1 MTLLVTG
8 GTGFVLSH
16 VVRHWLERHR
26 EQETIVVDRAG
37 FDASAERF
45 FAPVRE
51 RMRVVRADVVDTPS
65 WTTEVDPSD
74 VTELVNGA
82 ALSPITSDPALSPDR
97 DTPAETVR
105 VNILGAARVFDWART
120 LPNLRRLIYMSSGVY
135 GYGARGA
142 PEDPPEPPI
151 GEEEPLE
158 PDAALY
164 DISKATGEL
173 IARRFA
179 EVFGLSCVSV
189 RPSAVYGPM
198 DRHSDARQV
207 HPLPWHMAH
216 RAVAGEPLSVNSLRA
231 SYDWVYAPDVARA
244 IVLLLEAKEPRHAVY
259 NIGFGR
265 RASAADLLEGVRV
278 EIPDFALTETGDE
291 GADYVQPLHMRGGVW
306 RVRSSQRLEDEF
318 GWRPTPHR
326 QAMADY
332 VRWLRDS
339 GAPA

>member
-16 VVRHWLERHR
+16 VVRQWLLRF
-26 EQETIVVDRAG
+26 ETRKAIVVDRAG
-37 FDASAERF
+37 FDASAEVF

-51 RMRVVRADVVDTPS
+51 RIRLIQTDVVDTAS
-65 WTTEVDPSD
+65 WTEEVDPGA

-82 ALSPITSDPALSPDR
+82 ALSPITSDPARSPDR

-105 VNILGAARVFDWART
+105 VNILGATRVFDWART

-142 PEDPPEPPI
+142 PEDPPEAPI
-151 GEEEPLE
+151 EEEAPLE

-179 EVFGLSCVSV
+179 DVFGLSCVSV

-198 DRHSDARQV
+198 DRHTDARMV
-207 HPLPWHMAH
+207 HPLPWYMAH
-216 RAVAGEPLSVNSLRA
+216 RAVAGEPLSVNSLRI

-244 IVLLLEAKEPRHAVY
+244 ILCLLAAPAPRHAVY
-259 NIGFGR
+259 NIGYGR
-265 RASAADLLEGVRV
+265 PASAADLLVGVRAAAP
-278 EIPDFALTETGDE
+278 EFRLTEAGE
-291 GADYVQPLHMRGGVW
+291 GRADYEQPLHMRGGVW
-306 RVRSSQRLEDEF
+306 RVRSSKRLEDEF

>member
-16 VVRHWLERHR
+16 VVRQWLERDAGR
-26 EQETIVVDRAG
+26 EAIVVDRAG
-37 FDASAERF
+37 FDASAEVF

-51 RMRVVRADVVDTPS
+51 RMRVIRADVVDTAS
-65 WTTEVDPSD
+65 WAARVNPAE
-74 VTELVNGA
+74 VTELVAGA
-82 ALSPITSDPALSPDR
+82 ALTPITSDPAVSPDR
-97 DTPAETVR
+97 DTPTETVR
-105 VNILGAARVFDWART
+105 VNILGAARTFDWART
-120 LPNLRRLIYMSSGVY
+120 LPGLRRVVYMSSGVY
-135 GYGARGA
+135 GYGAKGA

-151 GEEEPLE
+151 DEDEPLE

-179 EVFGLSCVSV
+179 DVFGLSCVSV

-198 DRHSDARQV
+198 DRHTDARMV

-216 RAVAGEPLSVNSLRA
+216 RAVAGESLSVNSLNA
-231 SYDWVYAPDVARA
+231 SYDWIYVPDVARA
-244 IVLLLEAKEPRHAVY
+244 ILLLLEAKAPRHAVY
-259 NIGFGR
+259 NIGYGR
-265 RASAADLLEGVRV
+265 PAIAADLLEGVRA
-278 EIPDFALTETGDE
+278 EAPDFRLTETGDG
-291 GADYVQPLHMRGGVW
+291 GADYVQPMHMRGGVW
-306 RVRSSQRLEDEF
+306 RVRSSRRLEDEF
-318 GWRPTPHR
+318 GWRPTLHR
-326 QAMADY
+326 QAMAEY

>member
-16 VVRHWLERHR
+16 VVRQWLERH
-26 EQETIVVDRAG
+26 EEEEVVVVDRAG
-37 FDASAERF
+37 FDASAEIF
-45 FAPVRE
+45 FRPVQE
-51 RMRVVRADVVDTPS
+51 RMRAILADVVDTAS
-65 WTTEVDPSD
+65 WTGEVDPAE
-74 VTELVNGA
+74 VTELIAGA
-82 ALSPITSDPALSPDR
+82 ALSPITNDPELSPDR

-105 VNILGAARVFDWART
+105 VNILGAARTFDWART
-120 LPNLRRLIYMSSGVY
+120 LPRLRRLVYMSSGVY
-135 GYGARGA
+135 GYGTKGA
-142 PEDPPEPPI
+142 PEGPPEPPI
-151 GEEEPLE
+151 GEDEPLE

-179 EVFGLSCVSV
+179 DVFGFSCVSV

-198 DRHSDARQV
+198 DRHTDARRV

-216 RAVAGEPLSVNSLRA
+216 RAVAGEPLSVNSLDA
-231 SYDWVYAPDVARA
+231 GYDWVYAPDVARA
-244 IVLLLEAKEPRHAVY
+244 ILCLLEAETPRHSVY
-259 NIGFGR
+259 NIGYGR
-265 RASAADLLEGVRV
+265 PASAADLLEGVRA
-278 EIPDFALTETGDE
+278 ETPDFRVSETGDDNAE
-291 GADYVQPLHMRGGVW
+291 YVQPRHMRGGVW
-306 RVRSSQRLEDEF
+306 RIRSSQRLEEEF

-326 QAMADY
+326 QAMAEY

>member
-16 VVRHWLERHR
+16 VVRQWLEQDEGR
-26 EQETIVVDRAG
+26 EAIVVDRAG
-37 FDASAERF
+37 FDASAEVF
-45 FAPVRE
+45 FAPVRG
-51 RMRVVRADVVDTPS
+51 RMRVIRADVVDTAS
-65 WTTEVDPSD
+65 WTGQVNAAEI
-74 VTELVNGA
+74 TELVNGA
-82 ALSPITSDPALSPDR
+82 ALSPITSDPAVSPDR

-105 VNILGAARVFDWART
+105 VNILGAARTFDWART
-120 LPNLRRLIYMSSGVY
+120 LPALRRVVYMSSGVY
-135 GYGARGA
+135 GYGGKGA
-142 PEDPPEPPI
+142 PEDSPEPPI
-151 GEEEPLE
+151 GEDEPLE
-158 PDAALY
+158 PDAAMY

-179 EVFGLSCVSV
+179 DVFGLSCVSV

-198 DRHSDARQV
+198 DRHTEARMV

-216 RAVAGEPLSVNSLRA
+216 RAVAGEPLSVNSLNA
-231 SYDWVYAPDVARA
+231 SYDWIYVPDMARA
-244 IVLLLEAKEPRHAVY
+244 ILLLLEAKAPRHAVY
-259 NIGFGR
+259 NIGYGR
-265 RASAADLLEGVRV
+265 PATVADLLEGVLAAA
-278 EIPDFALTETGDE
+278 PDFRLTETGDD

-306 RVRSSQRLEDEF
+306 RVRSSKRLEDEF

-326 QAMADY
+326 QAMAEY

>member
-16 VVRHWLERHR
+16 VVRQWLERH
-26 EQETIVVDRAG
+26 EGQDVIVVDRAG
-37 FDASAERF
+37 FDASAEVF

-51 RMRVVRADVVDTPS
+51 RMRVIRADVVDTPS
-65 WTTEVDPSD
+65 WIAEVDPSD
-74 VTELVNGA
+74 VRELVNGA

-105 VNILGAARVFDWART
+105 VNILGATRVFDWART
-120 LPNLRRLIYMSSGVY
+120 LPNLRRLVYMSSGVY

-142 PEDPPEPPI
+142 QGDPPEPPI
-151 GEEEPLE
+151 GEDEPLE

-179 EVFGLSCVSV
+179 DVFGLSCVSV

-198 DRHSDARQV
+198 DRHTDARQV

-216 RAVAGEPLSVNSLRA
+216 RAVAGESLSVNSLDA
-231 SYDWVYAPDVARA
+231 SYDWAYAPDVARA
-244 IVLLLEAKEPRHAVY
+244 IVFLLEANLPRHAVY
-259 NIGFGR
+259 NIGYGR
-265 RASAADLLEGVRV
+265 PAKAADLLEGVRI
-278 EIPDFALTETGDE
+278 EAPDFRLIETGDE
-291 GADYVQPLHMRGGVW
+291 RADHVQPLYMRGGVW
-306 RVRSSQRLEDEF
+306 RVRSSRRLEDEF
-318 GWRPTPHR
+318 GWRPTLHR
-326 QAMADY
+326 QAMAEY

>member
-16 VVRHWLERHR
+16 VVRQWLERHR
-26 EQETIVVDRAG
+26 ELETIVVDRAG

-51 RMRVVRADVVDTPS
+51 RLRVIQADVVDTPS
-65 WTTEVDPSD
+65 WTAEVDPSD

-105 VNILGAARVFDWART
+105 VNILGATRVFDWART

-135 GYGARGA
+135 GYGAKGT
-142 PEDPPEPPI
+142 PGDPPEPPI
-151 GEEEPLE
+151 GEDEPLE

-179 EVFGLSCVSV
+179 DVFGLSCVSV

-198 DRHSDARQV
+198 DRHTDARQM

-216 RAVAGEPLSVNSLRA
+216 RAVAGEPLSVNSLRG
-231 SYDWVYAPDVARA
+231 SYDWIYAPDVARA
-244 IVLLLEAKEPRHAVY
+244 IVLLLEAEVPRHAVY

-265 RASAADLLEGVRV
+265 RASAADLLEGVRA
-278 EIPDFALTETGDE
+278 EIPDFALSETGDDR
-291 GADYVQPLHMRGGVW
+291 ADYVQPLHMRGGVW
-306 RVRSSQRLEDEF
+306 RIRSSRRLEDEF

>member
-16 VVRHWLERHR
+16 VVRQWLEQHEAR
-26 EQETIVVDRAG
+26 EAVVVDRAG
-37 FDASAERF
+37 FDASAEVF

-51 RMRVVRADVVDTPS
+51 RMRVVQADVVDTSS
-65 WTTEVDPSD
+65 WTAEVDPSE

-82 ALSPITSDPALSPDR
+82 ALSPITNDPAVSPDR

-105 VNILGAARVFDWART
+105 VNILGATRVFDWART
-120 LPNLRRLIYMSSGVY
+120 LPSLRRIVYMSSGVY
-135 GYGARGA
+135 GYGHKGS
-142 PEDPPEPPI
+142 PSDPPEPPI
-151 GEEEPLE
+151 EEDEPLE

-179 EVFGLSCVSV
+179 DVFGLSCVSV

-198 DRHSDARQV
+198 DRHTDARMV

-216 RAVAGEPLSVNSLRA
+216 RAVAGRSLSVNSLQI
-231 SYDWVYAPDVARA
+231 SYDWVYVPDVARA
-244 IVLLLEAKEPRHAVY
+244 ILCLLEAETPRHAVY
-259 NIGFGR
+259 SIGYGR
-265 RASAADLLEGVRV
+265 PANAADLLEGVRAAA
-278 EIPDFALTETGDE
+278 PDFRLTETGDE
-291 GADYVQPLHMRGGVW
+291 RADYVQPLYMRGGVW
-306 RVRSSQRLEDEF
+306 RIRSSQRLEDEF

-332 VRWLRDS
+332 VHWLRDS

>member
-1 MTLLVTG
+1 M
-8 GTGFVLSH
+8 
-16 VVRHWLERHR
+16 RQWLERHP

-37 FDASAERF
+37 FDASAELF

-51 RMRVVRADVVDTPS
+51 RMRVIQADVVDPPS
-65 WTTEVDPSD
+65 WTAEVDASEVTEV
-74 VTELVNGA
+74 VNGA

-105 VNILGAARVFDWART
+105 VNILGATRVFDWARA

-135 GYGARGA
+135 GYGAKGT
-142 PEDPPEPPI
+142 PGDPPEPPI
-151 GEEEPLE
+151 GEDEPLE

-179 EVFGLSCVSV
+179 DVFGLSCVSV

-198 DRHSDARQV
+198 DRHTDARQV

-216 RAVAGEPLSVNSLRA
+216 RAVAGQPLSVNSLDA
-231 SYDWVYAPDVARA
+231 SYDWVYAPDVRGPSSCCWKRKPPATRCTTSDS
-244 IVLLLEAKEPRHAVY
+244 
-259 NIGFGR
+259 GGG
-265 RASAADLLEGVRV
+265 RASPICWRASGPRF
-278 EIPDFALTETGDE
+278 PDFALSETGDE
-291 GADYVQPLHMRGGVW
+291 RADYVQPLHMRGGVW
-306 RVRSSQRLEDEF
+306 RIRSSRRLEDEF

-339 GAPA
+339 GAPS

>member
-16 VVRHWLERHR
+16 VVRQWLEQDEGR
-26 EQETIVVDRAG
+26 EAIVVDRAG
-37 FDASAERF
+37 FDASAEVF

-51 RMRVVRADVVDTPS
+51 RMRVIPADVADTSS
-65 WTTEVDPSD
+65 WTAEVDPSE

-82 ALSPITSDPALSPDR
+82 ALSPITNDPALSPDR

-105 VNILGAARVFDWART
+105 VNIMGATRVFDWART
-120 LPNLRRLIYMSSGVY
+120 LPGLRRLIYMSSGVY
-135 GYGARGA
+135 GYGAKGA
-142 PEDPPEPPI
+142 PEDPPETPI
-151 GEEEPLE
+151 GEEAPLD

-179 EVFGLSCVSV
+179 DVFGLSCVSV

-198 DRHSDARQV
+198 DRHSNARQV

-216 RAVAGEPLSVNSLRA
+216 RAVAGESLSVNSLRA

-244 IVLLLEAKEPRHAVY
+244 ILCLLTAQAPRHTVY
-259 NIGFGR
+259 NIGYGR
-265 RASAADLLEGVRV
+265 PASAADLLEGVRAAA
-278 EIPDFALTETGDE
+278 PSFHLSETGDDS
-291 GADYVQPLHMRGGVW
+291 ADYVQPLHMRGGVW

-326 QAMADY
+326 QAMAEY

>member
-16 VVRHWLERHR
+16 VVRQWLERDQAR
-26 EQETIVVDRAG
+26 KTIVVDRAAL
-37 FDASAERF
+37 DASAEVF

-51 RMRVVRADVVDTPS
+51 RMRMIHADVVETASWAAEVNPS
-65 WTTEVDPSD
+65 E
-74 VTELVNGA
+74 VTELVVGA
-82 ALSPITSDPALSPDR
+82 ALSPITSDPAVSPDR

-105 VNILGAARVFDWART
+105 VNILGAARTFDWART
-120 LPNLRRLIYMSSGVY
+120 LPGLRRVVYMSSGVY
-135 GYGARGA
+135 GYGGKGA

-151 GEEEPLE
+151 EEDEPLE

-179 EVFGLSCVSV
+179 DVFGLSCVSV

-198 DRHSDARQV
+198 DRHTDARMV

-216 RAVAGEPLSVNSLRA
+216 RAVRGEPISVNSLNA
-231 SYDWVYAPDVARA
+231 SYDWIYAPDVARG
-244 IVLLLEAKEPRHAVY
+244 IVRLLEAKAPRHDAY
-259 NIGFGR
+259 NIGYGR
-265 RASAADLLEGVRV
+265 PATIADLVEGVWVAAPEFRL
-278 EIPDFALTETGDE
+278 AETGDDR
-291 GADYVQPLHMRGGVW
+291 ADYVQPLHMRGGVW
-306 RVRSSQRLEDEF
+306 RIRSSKRLEDEF

-326 QAMADY
+326 EAMAEY
-332 VRWLRDS
+332 VRWLRNS

>member
-16 VVRHWLERHR
+16 VVRQWLERDGGR
-26 EQETIVVDRAG
+26 EAIVVDRAG
-37 FDASAERF
+37 FDASAEVF
-45 FAPVRE
+45 FVPVRA
-51 RMRVVRADVVDTPS
+51 RMRSIRADVVDTAS
-65 WTTEVDPSD
+65 WSALVNPTEI
-74 VTELVNGA
+74 TELVAGA
-82 ALSPITSDPALSPDR
+82 ALSPITSDPAVSPDR

-105 VNILGAARVFDWART
+105 VNILGAARTLDWART
-120 LPNLRRLIYMSSGVY
+120 LPGLRRVVYMSSGVY
-135 GYGARGA
+135 GYGGKGA

-151 GEEEPLE
+151 EEDEPLE

-179 EVFGLSCVSV
+179 DVFGLSCVSV

-198 DRHSDARQV
+198 DRHTGARMV

-216 RAVAGEPLSVNSLRA
+216 RAVRGEPFSVNSLNA
-231 SYDWVYAPDVARA
+231 SYDWVYAPDVARG
-244 IVLLLEAKEPRHAVY
+244 IVRLLEAKAPRHDAY
-259 NIGFGR
+259 NIGYGR
-265 RASAADLLEGVRV
+265 PATIADLVEGVRAAT
-278 EIPDFALTETGDE
+278 PDFRLTETGDDS
-291 GADYVQPLHMRGGVW
+291 ADYVQPLHMRGGVW
-306 RVRSSQRLEDEF
+306 RIRSSKRLEDEF

-326 QAMADY
+326 EAMAEY